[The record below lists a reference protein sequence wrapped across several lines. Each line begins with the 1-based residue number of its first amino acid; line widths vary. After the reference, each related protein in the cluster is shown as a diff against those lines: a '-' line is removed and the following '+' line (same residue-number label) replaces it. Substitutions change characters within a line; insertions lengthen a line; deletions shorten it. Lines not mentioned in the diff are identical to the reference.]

1 MKIPDKKS
9 LSVHHNQHQPFLFQ
23 LISVDTE
30 VKTLIPDRIQT
41 FFHKLRLPLPS
52 FIRKQNYFD
61 KGIRTV

>member
-1 MKIPDKKS
+1 MEIPDEKS
-9 LSVHHNQHQPFLFQ
+9 LSVHHNQHQSLLFQ

-41 FFHKLRLPLPS
+41 LLHKLRLPLPS

-61 KGIRTV
+61 KGIRAV